1 MHLSQNSHT
10 IFFTTKQ
17 FEGVTRYSKQ
27 HALRI
32 PCKSI
37 ITGSASLFVD
47 FFPSVAH
54 CAFFSCALSPFMLH
68 SPTLPFPTKS
78 SRIQKLQCARKRSA
92 SLLSPKHHFFFT
104 LNSPFRC
111 SLRQT
116 AAPSIWKIPFFAG
129 RYILNGGHSCVS
141 AAKQPQRQR
150 HRGR

>member
-54 CAFFSCALSPFMLH
+54 CAFFSCALSPFML
-68 SPTLPFPTKS
+68 SPTLPYRCFRQKVHEYRS
-78 SRIQKLQCARKRSA
+78 SSARKKGAPRY
-92 SLLSPKHHFFFT
+92 SLPNTTFFT
-104 LNSPFRC
+104 LYSPFRC
-111 SLRQT
+111 SLQQT
-116 AAPSIWKIPFFAG
+116 AAPGIWNFFAR